1 MHISDDSSPS
11 PPQEQQ
17 SFWRLPFTRWA
28 WRWSDILLLLILLLP
43 FAFGVFV
50 VVATDG
56 AGNVDTLLPDI
67 VP

>member
-1 MHISDDSSPS
+1 MALD
-11 PPQEQQ
+11 
-17 SFWRLPFTRWA
+17 
-28 WRWSDILLLLILLLP
+28 SDILLLLILLLP

-56 AGNVDTLLPDI
+56 AGNVDTLLPDV